1 VSIESIFAAERVL
14 METLNRRNVA
24 LASDSKANRASV
36 HGNSQIKASFDRVRG
51 QGQARGEGMG
61 DADGE
66 GIDWDFWGA
75 VMSDYEEVA
84 STQRESRIISKCVIR
99 H

>member
-1 VSIESIFAAERVL
+1 
-14 METLNRRNVA
+14 
-24 LASDSKANRASV
+24 
-36 HGNSQIKASFDRVRG
+36 
-51 QGQARGEGMG
+51 MG

-84 STQRESRIISKCVIR
+84 STQRECTSVDPLHALTCYCSP
-99 H
+99 